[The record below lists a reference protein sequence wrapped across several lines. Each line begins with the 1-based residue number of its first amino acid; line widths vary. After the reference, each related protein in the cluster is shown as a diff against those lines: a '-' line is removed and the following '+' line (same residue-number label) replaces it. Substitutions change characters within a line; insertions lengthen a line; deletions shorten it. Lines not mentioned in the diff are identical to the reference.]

1 MSYSTL
7 SMVVIA
13 ASLFVCD
20 ASADDT
26 HSAPPPATEGGHP
39 MALHGM
45 FTREERMM
53 LFADFFKAT
62 SEMNDDQ
69 RRAYRSQERSRI
81 MAMSDADRANFK
93 TDLDSR
99 WSALSAD
106 QKAAMAVKM
115 QAFMATRHPGEHA
128 E

>member
-13 ASLFVCD
+13 ASLLVCD

-26 HSAPPPATEGGHP
+26 PSAPPPATQGGHH
-39 MALHGM
+39 MAMHGM
-45 FTREERMM
+45 FTREECMM
-53 LFADFFKAT
+53 LFADFLKAT
-62 SEMNDDQ
+62 SEMSDDQ
-69 RRAYRSQERSRI
+69 RRAYRTQERSRI
-81 MAMSDADRANFK
+81 MAMSEADRANFK
-93 TDLDSR
+93 NDLDSR

-106 QKAAMAVKM
+106 QKAAMTAKM
-115 QAFMATRHPGEHA
+115 QALMATRHPGEQA